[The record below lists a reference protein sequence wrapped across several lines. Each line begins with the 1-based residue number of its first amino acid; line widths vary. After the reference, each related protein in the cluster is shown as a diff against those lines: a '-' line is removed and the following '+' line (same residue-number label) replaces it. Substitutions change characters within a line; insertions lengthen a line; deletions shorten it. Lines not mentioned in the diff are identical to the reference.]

1 MPYTVLVTPTA
12 TEDIAVAI
20 EYYNALAADLG
31 YRFADLVAEYFD
43 RIAELPTAS
52 AVRYKNVRCKPM
64 KRFPYLIMF
73 TIDEPAHAVNILR
86 VFNTYQE
93 PGKLLHA

>member
-1 MPYTVLVTPTA
+1 MPYTILVTPTA
-12 TEDIAVAI
+12 TEDIAVAV
-20 EYYNALAADLG
+20 EYYNAVAVDLG

-52 AVRYKNVRCKPM
+52 AVRYKNIRCKPM
-64 KRFPYLIMF
+64 KRFPFLITF
-73 TIDEPAHAVNILR
+73 TIDDANHSVNILR

-93 PGKLLHA
+93 PLH